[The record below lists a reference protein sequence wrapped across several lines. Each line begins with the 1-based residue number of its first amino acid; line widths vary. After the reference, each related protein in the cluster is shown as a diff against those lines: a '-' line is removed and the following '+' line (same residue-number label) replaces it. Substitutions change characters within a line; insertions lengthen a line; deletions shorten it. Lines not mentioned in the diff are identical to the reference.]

1 MVLDLL
7 EGGQLYDKIKA
18 KYRFSIEETRAIMKG
33 LLEGI
38 AEMHSKNIMHRDL
51 KPENLL
57 FRTPDSTDLAIV
69 DLGLATRVDI
79 PSFMFVRCGTPGFV
93 APEVINIKDLNTK
106 YEAICDVFSLG
117 LIFHILLLGKTP
129 FNGKNYNEILAQ
141 NRASNISFEG
151 TEYLKLPLPAYDL
164 LKKMLDND
172 PKTRIPAR
180 KAVQHQFFTSG
191 KKDQMEIESPQ
202 LTEAQKIKQF
212 QEDHKN
218 RLAAGKDSPMPS
230 PQIIPTRAVKNLT
243 DEHGSFKMPGTPVL
257 TGRLDA
263 VSSEGFDSPSIQFGD
278 R

>member
-1 MVLDLL
+1 
-7 EGGQLYDKIKA
+7 LYDKIKA

-117 LIFHILLLGKTP
+117 LIFHIL
-129 FNGKNYNEILAQ
+129 
-141 NRASNISFEG
+141 
-151 TEYLKLPLPAYDL
+151 
-164 LKKMLDND
+164 
-172 PKTRIPAR
+172 
-180 KAVQHQFFTSG
+180 
-191 KKDQMEIESPQ
+191 
-202 LTEAQKIKQF
+202 
-212 QEDHKN
+212 
-218 RLAAGKDSPMPS
+218 
-230 PQIIPTRAVKNLT
+230 
-243 DEHGSFKMPGTPVL
+243 
-257 TGRLDA
+257 
-263 VSSEGFDSPSIQFGD
+263 
-278 R
+278 